1 MGTCCGEH
9 YQGSNAMAWGYDGHS
24 RCANDRQRVRCLPW
38 QRANKLSRGTFTAG
52 FFMRALGA
60 LGCSP
65 GDMGHLIDFSAGNLM
80 TGPKDFPARLGKAD
94 EEVSKPSTAA

>member
-1 MGTCCGEH
+1 MRWRGVTTATLAALMTDN
-9 YQGSNAMAWGYDGHS
+9 GSAVSHGS
-24 RCANDRQRVRCLPW
+24 VR
-38 QRANKLSRGTFTAG
+38 NKLSRGTFTAG